1 MVAKPGAATVPETST
16 SIMAGREI
24 VIDALIEK

>member
-1 MVAKPGAATVPETST
+1 MVAKPGTAKAPETST